1 MKATEAKLCEHCK
14 KPYPGI
20 GKYHPLCRKP
30 AYAAAKAAKE
40 AETYKGA
47 RKRGPK
53 RNKAA
58 IVPKTEELT
67 PEQLAAKEAQREINK
82 SVDEKYSPKLE
93 TKIYKKGT
101 PEFNSLAAMYMAK
114 EQARR
119 GY

>member
-1 MKATEAKLCEHCK
+1 MKSAEVKLCEHCK
-14 KPYPGI
+14 KPFPGI

-53 RNKAA
+53 RNHGKSTQK
-58 IVPKTEELT
+58 PEELT
-67 PEQLAAKEAQREINK
+67 AEQIRAKELQREINR

-93 TKIYKKGT
+93 TKIYKPGT
-101 PEFNSLAAMYMAK
+101 PEFNSLAAMYMAR
-114 EQARR
+114 EVRR
-119 GY
+119 GA